1 MLKRNIRS
9 NRLFNG
15 LKTLTIA
22 LVLAMLSATT
32 LFAASAEEIDS
43 DVKFAME
50 RFHKEVPGAD
60 SIIKKAKGVLV
71 FPSVIKAGFG
81 IGGEYGEGALLVAG
95 QTVDYYNTAAASIGF
110 QLGVQSKSIVIMF
123 LTKDALAKFRTSEG
137 WKAGVDGSV
146 ALLKVGA
153 GDSID
158 TENVNDPIIAFIFGQ
173 KGLMYN
179 LTLEGSKFTKMDKS
193 S

>member
-1 MLKRNIRS
+1 
-9 NRLFNG
+9 
-15 LKTLTIA
+15 
-22 LVLAMLSATT
+22 
-32 LFAASAEEIDS
+32 
-43 DVKFAME
+43 ME
-50 RFHKEVPGAD
+50 HFHKEVPGAD

>member
-32 LFAASAEEIDS
+32 LFAASAKEIDT
-43 DVKFAME
+43 DVNIAMK

-60 SIIKKAKGVLV
+60 SIIKSAKGVLV

-158 TENVNDPIIAFIFGQ
+158 TENVNDPIVAFIFGQ